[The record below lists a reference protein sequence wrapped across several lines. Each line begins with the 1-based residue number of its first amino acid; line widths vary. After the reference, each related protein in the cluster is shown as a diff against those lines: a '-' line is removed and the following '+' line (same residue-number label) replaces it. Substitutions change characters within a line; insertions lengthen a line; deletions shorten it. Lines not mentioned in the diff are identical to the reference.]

1 MANRFQ
7 SVRGFNDVLPPD
19 TALWQHLHNVAAQTF
34 AAYGYGEI
42 RLPLIEHTALFAR
55 SIGEVT
61 DIVEKEMFTFEDRE
75 GDSLT
80 LRPEGTASCVRAG
93 LEHGLLHN
101 QQQRLWYAGPM
112 FRHER
117 PQAGRYRQ
125 FHQLGAEAYG
135 MAGPDID
142 LEIIALSARLLRALG
157 LDGVR
162 LEINSLGTTQA
173 RARYREALVGYL
185 ERHVDALD
193 AESQRRLQR
202 NPLRV
207 LDSKSPQTQAV
218 LLDAPTMLDAL
229 DDDSRA
235 HFERLQ
241 QGLADLGIASTIN
254 PRLVRGLDYYSRTVF
269 EWITDRLGAQGT
281 VLAGGRYDGLVEQ
294 LGGTPTPA
302 VGWACGVERLILL
315 MKAQGVTGP
324 DPAPHVYLCTM
335 GEASERAAQ
344 RLADQWRDISARLQI
359 VVNAGGGKLASQL
372 KRADRSGARVALIL
386 GDTELA
392 AQSIQV
398 KSLRAADPG
407 AASQQQT
414 LAWAELPGYL
424 HGLLDSISGNH
435 KP

>member
-19 TALWQHLHNVAAQTF
+19 TAIWQHLHRVAAEVF

-42 RLPLIEHTALFAR
+42 KMPLLEHTALFKR
-55 SIGEVT
+55 GIGEVT
-61 DIVEKEMFTFEDRE
+61 DIVEKEMFTFQDRE

-135 MAGPDID
+135 MTGPDID
-142 LEIIALSARLLRALG
+142 LETIALSARLLKRLG
-157 LDGVR
+157 LNDVT
-162 LEINSLGTTQA
+162 LELNSLGSSEA
-173 RARYREALVGYL
+173 RANYRAALIAYL
-185 ERHVDALD
+185 ERHAEALD
-193 AESQRRLQR
+193 ADSQRRLHS

-207 LDSKSPQTQAV
+207 LDSKVPQTQA
-218 LLDAPTMLDAL
+218 LLGEAPRLAEHLDAE
-229 DDDSRA
+229 SRA
-235 HFERLQ
+235 HFDGLQ
-241 QGLADLGIASTIN
+241 QGLSDLGIAYTLN

-269 EWITDRLGAQGT
+269 EWTTTALGSQGT

-315 MKAQGVTGP
+315 MKAQQVALP
-324 DPAPHVYLCTM
+324 DAAPHVYACWM
-335 GEASERAAQ
+335 GEAAGRELRRRAEA
-344 RLADQWRDISARLQI
+344 WRDEQPGLRL
-359 VVNAGGGKLASQL
+359 VVHAGGGKLAAQL
-372 KRADRSGARVALIL
+372 KRADKSGAALALVL
-386 GDTELA
+386 GDDEMA
-392 AQSIQV
+392 RGGVQV
-398 KSLRAADPG
+398 KSLREADAG
-407 AASQQQT
+407 ASASAFLTWQ
-414 LAWAELPGYL
+414 ELPARL
-424 HGLLDSISGNH
+424 AGLLH
-435 KP
+435 

>member
-1 MANRFQ
+1 MAKRFQ

-19 TALWQHLHNVAAQTF
+19 TALWQHLHAVAAQTF

-61 DIVEKEMFTFEDRE
+61 DIVEKEMFSFQDRE

-135 MAGPDID
+135 MTGPDID

-157 LDGVR
+157 LDDVR
-162 LEINSLGTTQA
+162 LEINSLGTAEA
-173 RARYREALVGYL
+173 RERYRAALVAFL

-218 LLDAPTMLDAL
+218 LRDAPTMLDAL
-229 DDDSRA
+229 DNESRA
-235 HFERLQ
+235 HFDTLQ
-241 QGLADLGIASTIN
+241 QGLADLGTPFAVN

-269 EWITDRLGAQGT
+269 EWVTDQLGAQGT
-281 VLAGGRYDGLVEQ
+281 VCAGGRYDGLVEQ

-302 VGWACGVERLILL
+302 VGWASGVERLILL
-315 MKAQGVTGP
+315 MKAKGITAP
-324 DPAPHVYLCTM
+324 DAALHAYVCVLGGS
-335 GEASERAAQ
+335 GESAAAQ
-344 RLADQWRDISARLQI
+344 RLAERCRDAHPRLRV
-359 VVNAGGGKLASQL
+359 VVNAGGGKLAAQL
-372 KRADRSGARVALIL
+372 KRADRSGAQLALIL
-386 GDTELA
+386 GEAELA
-392 AQSIQV
+392 ARNIQV
-398 KSLRAADPG
+398 KSLRADVRG
-407 AASQQQT
+407 AASPQQQT
-414 LAWAELPGYL
+414 LAWAELPARLG
-424 HGLLDSISGNH
+424 GLLDS
-435 KP
+435 

>member
-1 MANRFQ
+1 MAKRFQ

-19 TALWQHLHNVAAQTF
+19 TALWQQLHAVAARSF

-42 RLPLIEHTALFAR
+42 RLPLLEHTSLFAR

-61 DIVEKEMFTFEDRE
+61 DIVEKEMFSFQDRE

-142 LEIIALSARLLRALG
+142 LEIIALSARLLRDLG
-157 LDGVR
+157 IGGVR
-162 LEINSLGTTQA
+162 LELNSLGTAET
-173 RARYREALVGYL
+173 RERYRAALVAFL
-185 ERHVDALD
+185 ERHADALD
-193 AESQRRLQR
+193 AESQRRLHR

-207 LDSKSPQTQAV
+207 LDSKSPQTQDV
-218 LLDAPTMLDAL
+218 LREAPTIVDAL
-229 DDDSRA
+229 DADSRA
-235 HFERLQ
+235 HFEALQ
-241 QGLADLGIASTIN
+241 QGLADLGIAFTVN

-269 EWITDRLGAQGT
+269 EWITDQLGAQGT

-294 LGGTPTPA
+294 LGGSPTPA

-315 MKAQGVTGP
+315 MKSQGGVTPESG
-324 DPAPHVYLCTM
+324 AHVYLCAL
-335 GEASERAAQ
+335 GDEAGRAAR
-344 RLADQWRDISARLQI
+344 RLAEQWRDTWPQLRLI
-359 VVNAGGGKLASQL
+359 VNAGGGKLAAQL
-372 KRADRSGARVALIL
+372 KRADRSGAQLALIL
-386 GDTELA
+386 GEAELA
-392 AQSIQV
+392 DRSIQV
-398 KSLRAADPG
+398 KSLRADASG
-407 AASQQQT
+407 AASPPQQT
-414 LAWAELPGYL
+414 LAWAELPARLG
-424 HGLLDSISGNH
+424 GLLES
-435 KP
+435 